1 MLYIASTCS
10 FKTVSILDLFLCSK
24 TENAF
29 SLLNC
34 NTFASVHT
42 LMFGANMLC
51 LARSPANDRRACFS
65 LFSFPLSSLSFFW
78 QTPDT
83 ERNCQFEQFQRPTN
97 SIKQQWTK
105 QNRGKM
111 ISILERSSG
120 RFEVHT
126 HEAHEDKQI
135 NGERGQV
142 VFIISQSA
150 IKRKKENGHWQLAS
164 AVIGETKPSIT
175 AFNHRRR
182 CRHFTW
188 LPSAGQSI
196 TDRRGIPSL
205 PQLFQLKM
213 LTNHIINQRVALVIA
228 GIHSQLPGHR
238 ALAAPPPVAAL
249 LSTSSASPSSWNRW
263 AVPIEMWPPHTSQ
276 KMRSPRWKSWQR
288 RRRTRSSPRW
298 QP

>member
-1 MLYIASTCS
+1 MPYIASTCS

-51 LARSPANDRRACFS
+51 LARSPANDRHACFS
-65 LFSFPLSSLSFFW
+65 LFSFPLSSLSFFDK

-83 ERNCQFEQFQRPTN
+83 KRNCQFEQFQRPTN

-135 NGERGQV
+135 NGKRGQV

-150 IKRKKENGHWQLAS
+150 IKKKEREWTLAVGIS
-164 AVIGETKPSIT
+164 SDRWNKAFHHRFQPPLPPLHLTSISWAIYYRSTGDPFTPST
-175 AFNHRRR
+175 VSVEDAH
-182 CRHFTW
+182 
-188 LPSAGQSI
+188 
-196 TDRRGIPSL
+196 
-205 PQLFQLKM
+205 
-213 LTNHIINQRVALVIA
+213 
-228 GIHSQLPGHR
+228 
-238 ALAAPPPVAAL
+238 
-249 LSTSSASPSSWNRW
+249 
-263 AVPIEMWPPHTSQ
+263 
-276 KMRSPRWKSWQR
+276 
-288 RRRTRSSPRW
+288 
-298 QP
+298 